1 MRPSTS
7 LSKRPAATW
16 SWPDMSQG
24 LRRPVDRWL
33 VLFALALVAV
43 GMVWIYSAS
52 AIKASQNHAAATA
65 FLTRQL
71 LGGAIGIAFML
82 ALSQVELA
90 PVQDHP
96 RPLQVAYLIL
106 VVLLLAVLLIGPKV
120 NGAHR
125 WIRLGPISLQPSEL
139 FKPLAVLIAAAWMVR
154 NREAWTNHR
163 DALPKLLGLTGIL
176 LVPLAL
182 ILREPDFGTTFLIVF
197 VTLMVV
203 FLGGAPKWIFAVAIP
218 LLAALGTAFVV
229 FSPYRLAR
237 VTSFLNPEADPLGK
251 GHQALQSLVAV
262 GNGGF
267 MGVGLGGGKQKL
279 FYLPEAHTDFIYA
292 VIAEEAGLIGTIA
305 ILGLFIGILW
315 RGYRIARRVGDSYLK
330 LCAMGF
336 VLLLVVQ
343 ALMNMSVVLSLAPNK
358 GIPLPFIS
366 FGPNSLIASLISL
379 GLLLSISKDAGS
391 A

>member
-1 MRPSTS
+1 MIWPS
-7 LSKRPAATW
+7 SKMAA
-16 SWPDMSQG
+16 DV
-24 LRRPVDRWL
+24 RRPVDRWL
-33 VLFALALVAV
+33 VFFALALVAM

-71 LGGAIGIAFML
+71 LGGGIGIAFML
-82 ALSQVELA
+82 ALSQVDLSTL
-90 PVQDHP
+90 QDHP
-96 RPLQVAYLIL
+96 KPLMVAYFILIG
-106 VVLLLAVLLIGPKV
+106 LLLAVLFFGPKV

-125 WIRLGPISLQPSEL
+125 WLRLGPMGSLQPSEL
-139 FKPLAVLIAAAWMVR
+139 FKPLSVLIAASWMVR
-154 NREAWTNHR
+154 NREAWTNRR
-163 DALPKLLGLTGIL
+163 DALPKLLGLAGVL

-197 VTLMVV
+197 VALMVV

-218 LLAALGTAFVV
+218 VLGALGTAFVV
-229 FSPYRLAR
+229 LSPYRLAR

-292 VIAEEAGLIGTIA
+292 VIAEEAGLIGTVT
-305 ILGLFIGILW
+305 ILALFVAILW
-315 RGYRIARRVGDSYLK
+315 RGYRIARRVGDGYLK

-336 VLLLVVQ
+336 MLLLVVQ

-366 FGPNSLIASLISL
+366 FGPNSLITSLICL
-379 GLLLSISKDAGS
+379 GLLLSISKETS
-391 A
+391 S

>member
-1 MRPSTS
+1 VIWPS
-7 LSKRPAATW
+7 SKMAA
-16 SWPDMSQG
+16 DV
-24 LRRPVDRWL
+24 RRPVDRWL
-33 VLFALALVAV
+33 VFFALALVAM

-71 LGGAIGIAFML
+71 LGGGIGIAFML
-82 ALSQVELA
+82 ALSQVDLSTL
-90 PVQDHP
+90 QDHP
-96 RPLQVAYLIL
+96 KPLMVAYFILIG
-106 VVLLLAVLLIGPKV
+106 LLLAVLFFGPKV

-125 WIRLGPISLQPSEL
+125 WLRLGPMGSLQPSEL
-139 FKPLAVLIAAAWMVR
+139 FKPLSVLIAASWMVR
-154 NREAWTNHR
+154 NREAWTNRR
-163 DALPKLLGLTGIL
+163 DALPKLLGLAGVL

-197 VTLMVV
+197 VALMVV

-218 LLAALGTAFVV
+218 VLGALGTAFVV
-229 FSPYRLAR
+229 LSPYRLAR

-292 VIAEEAGLIGTIA
+292 VIAEEAGLIGTVT
-305 ILGLFIGILW
+305 ILALFVAILW
-315 RGYRIARRVGDSYLK
+315 RGYRIARRVGDGYLK

-336 VLLLVVQ
+336 MLLLVVQ

-366 FGPNSLIASLISL
+366 FGPNSLITSLICL
-379 GLLLSISKDAGS
+379 GLLLSISKETS
-391 A
+391 T

>member
-1 MRPSTS
+1 M
-7 LSKRPAATW
+7 AA
-16 SWPDMSQG
+16 DV
-24 LRRPVDRWL
+24 RRPVDRWL
-33 VLFALALVAV
+33 VLFALALVAM

-71 LGGAIGIAFML
+71 LGGGIGIAFML
-82 ALSQVELA
+82 ALSQVDLA
-90 PVQDHP
+90 ILQDHP
-96 RPLQVAYLIL
+96 RPLTVAYFIL
-106 VVLLLAVLLIGPKV
+106 VGLLLAVLFFGPKV

-125 WIRLGPISLQPSEL
+125 WLRLGSMSIQPSEF
-139 FKPLAVLIAAAWMVR
+139 FKPLSVLIAASWMVR
-154 NREAWTNHR
+154 NREAWTNRR
-163 DALPKLLGLTGIL
+163 DALPKLLGLAGIL

-182 ILREPDFGTTFLIVF
+182 ILREPDFGSTFLIVF

-218 LLAALGTAFVV
+218 FLGAIGTAFVV

-292 VIAEEAGLIGTIA
+292 VIAEEAGLIGTVT
-305 ILGLFIGILW
+305 ILALFIAILW
-315 RGYRIARRVGDSYLK
+315 RGYRIARRVGDGYLK
-330 LCAMGF
+330 LCALGF

-366 FGPNSLIASLISL
+366 FGPNSLISSLICL
-379 GLLLSISKDAGS
+379 GLLLSISKS
-391 A
+391 AASS